1 MMERWTWPFVL
12 QQAFM
17 GAAWCFAAWAAWTTA
32 RELFAGKAA
41 LADGLGKEK
50 TEQ

>member
-1 MMERWTWPFVL
+1 MERWTWPFVL

-17 GAAWCFAAWAAWTTA
+17 GAAWTTV
-32 RELFAGKAA
+32 RELFAGKGA